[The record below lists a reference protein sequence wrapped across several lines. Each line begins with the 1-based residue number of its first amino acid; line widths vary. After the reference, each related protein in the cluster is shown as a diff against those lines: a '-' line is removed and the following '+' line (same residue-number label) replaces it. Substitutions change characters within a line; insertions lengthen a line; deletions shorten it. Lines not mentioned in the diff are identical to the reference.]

1 MTDSK
6 KLDLILSKLD
16 RQEERLDKIE
26 AEVKDIKLTL
36 KEHSKILDEH
46 SKILNEH
53 SKILNEHS
61 RMFVVYGNVLQEHGG
76 RITEIEKSMAAI
88 QNDLREMKVTF
99 ENEIRRDIMR
109 VAEAHLDLSRNL
121 HEAKKPNQEI
131 EMLTIRVNILETD
144 MRTVKQKIS

>member
-36 KEHSKILDEH
+36 KEHSKILD
-46 SKILNEH
+46 EH